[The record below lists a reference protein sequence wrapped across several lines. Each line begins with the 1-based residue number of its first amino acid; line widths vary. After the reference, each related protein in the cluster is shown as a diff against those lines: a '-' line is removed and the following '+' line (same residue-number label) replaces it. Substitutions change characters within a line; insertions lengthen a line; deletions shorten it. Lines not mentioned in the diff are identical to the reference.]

1 MMKTFRSM
9 IAFCAAVM
17 LLLLTVIPAHAQ
29 SVPYLQKIKAGQPIY
44 KGPGYFF
51 DSTESVVLD
60 GTYTIVE
67 EYLDDNNALW
77 GRLKSGAGWVDLSD
91 VRGEYDAVLTMTV
104 QEPDPYFVG
113 LGSYE
118 MYLQEDSEYTVWI
131 TFDPSEVVKNVQFV
145 SFRLSD
151 MGMSVD
157 QVLYTLPELEP
168 GVPLLA
174 GVVFYGDMTTY
185 GLMCTD
191 ADGYQKCYTVYQSGY
206 DGSLVVTECEL
217 VVVPMAGRN

>member
-113 LGSYE
+113 HGSYE
-118 MYLQEDSEYTVWI
+118 MYLQEDSEYTMWI